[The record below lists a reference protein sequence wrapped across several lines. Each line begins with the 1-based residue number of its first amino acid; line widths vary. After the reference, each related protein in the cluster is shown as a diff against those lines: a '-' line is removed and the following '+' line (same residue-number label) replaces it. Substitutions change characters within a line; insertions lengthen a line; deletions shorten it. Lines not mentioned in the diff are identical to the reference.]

1 MKKALFVFA
10 ILLFSV
16 SSVFAQESKYR
27 IDGKSYSKQIY
38 DENNNQI
45 TNFKNWE
52 LIQDF
57 YISPDNKKMLVYHKP
72 DKAKAYLMTLY
83 DLEPIQIIAE
93 CEPGWA
99 CHDIKWT
106 KDFLIKVWGTSGGG
120 TRFEYRSYK
129 DLSIVREVVSY
140 HPFEDVEDS
149 ILINPDSTMR
159 KIEFYNYS
167 DGTEIKTIDCI
178 KELAEKNI
186 YAGWIQI
193 NEVRKVG
200 KRKFEFYI
208 EGNLSIEGRENEEFQ
223 TVLELKL

>member
-57 YISPDNKKMLVYHKP
+57 YISPDNKKMLVYHRP
-72 DKAKAYLMTLY
+72 DKAKAFLMTLY
-83 DLEPIQIIAE
+83 DLESKKIIAE

-99 CHDIKWT
+99 CDDIKWT

-120 TRFEYRSYK
+120 TRFEYRRYE
-129 DLSIVREVVSY
+129 DLSIVRVVTSY
-140 HPFEDVEDS
+140 IPFKDVEDNV
-149 ILINPDSTMR
+149 LIDPDSMMR
-159 KIEFYNYS
+159 KIVFYNYA
-167 DGTEIKTIDCI
+167 DGTELKTFDCI
-178 KELAEKNI
+178 KELEEKNI
-186 YAGWIQI
+186 YASWIQI
-193 NEVRKVG
+193 GDIRKTG
-200 KRKFEFYI
+200 KGKYI
-208 EGNLSIEGRENEEFQ
+208 FNVSGTLNIEGREDEEFQ

>member
-1 MKKALFVFA
+1 MKKALFV
-10 ILLFSV
+10 IVVLLFSV
-16 SSVFAQESKYR
+16 SLVFAQESKYR

-38 DENNNQI
+38 DENSNQI

-57 YISPDNKKMLVYHKP
+57 YISPDNKKMLVYHRP
-72 DKAKAYLMTLY
+72 DKAKAFLMTLY
-83 DLEPIQIIAE
+83 DLESKKIIAE

-99 CHDIKWT
+99 CDDIKWT

-208 EGNLSIEGRENEEFQ
+208 EGNLSIEERENEGFQ

>member
-1 MKKALFVFA
+1 MKKALFVVV

-16 SSVFAQESKYR
+16 SSGFAQEPKYR

-57 YISPDNKKMLVYHKP
+57 YISPDNKKMLVYHRP
-72 DKAKAYLMTLY
+72 DKAKAFLMTLY
-83 DLEPIQIIAE
+83 DLESKKIIAE

>member
-1 MKKALFVFA
+1 MKKALFVVV

-16 SSVFAQESKYR
+16 SSGFAQEPKYR

-45 TNFKNWE
+45 TNFENWE
-52 LIQDF
+52 YIKDF

-83 DLEPIQIIAE
+83 DLESIQIIAE

-99 CHDIKWT
+99 CDDIKWT

-167 DGTEIKTIDCI
+167 DGTEIKIIDCI

-193 NEVRKVG
+193 DEVRKVG

>member
-1 MKKALFVFA
+1 MKKALFVVV

-16 SSVFAQESKYR
+16 SSGFSQEPKYR

-52 LIQDF
+52 YIKDF

-83 DLEPIQIIAE
+83 DLESIKIIAE

-99 CHDIKWT
+99 CHDVKWT
-106 KDFLIKVWGTSGGG
+106 KDYLIKVWSTSGGG
-120 TRFEYRSYK
+120 TRFEYRSYE

-167 DGTEIKTIDCI
+167 DGTEIKTIDCLR
-178 KELAEKNI
+178 ELADKNI
-186 YAGWIQI
+186 FAGWIQI
-193 NEVRKVG
+193 NEVKKVG

>member
-1 MKKALFVFA
+1 MKKALFVVV

-16 SSVFAQESKYR
+16 SSGFAQEPKYR

-45 TNFKNWE
+45 KNFENWE
-52 LIQDF
+52 YIKDF

>member
-45 TNFKNWE
+45 TNFENWE
-52 LIQDF
+52 YIKDF

>member
-1 MKKALFVFA
+1 MKKVILIFS
-10 ILLFSV
+10 LLFTV
-16 SSVFAQESKYR
+16 SFTFSQESKYR

-57 YISPDNKKMLVYHKP
+57 YISPDNKKMLVYHRP
-72 DKAKAYLMTLY
+72 DKAKAFLMTLY
-83 DLEPIQIIAE
+83 DLESKKIIAE

-120 TRFEYRSYK
+120 TRFEYRRYE
-129 DLSIVREVVSY
+129 DLSIVRVVTSY
-140 HPFEDVEDS
+140 IPFEDVEDNV
-149 ILINPDSTMR
+149 LIDPDSMLR
-159 KIEFYNYS
+159 KIVFYNYS
-167 DGTEIKTIDCI
+167 DGIEIKTIDCI
-178 KELAEKNI
+178 KELADKNI

-193 NEVRKVG
+193 NEVKKVG
-200 KRKFEFYI
+200 KKKYEFYI
-208 EGNLSIEGRENEEFQ
+208 EGNLNIEGRENEEFQ
-223 TVLELKL
+223 NIIEIEI

>member
-1 MKKALFVFA
+1 MKKALFVVV

-16 SSVFAQESKYR
+16 SSGFAQEPKYR

-45 TNFKNWE
+45 TNFENWE
-52 LIQDF
+52 YIKDF

-178 KELAEKNI
+178 EELAEKNI

>member
-1 MKKALFVFA
+1 MKKVILIFS
-10 ILLFSV
+10 LLFTV
-16 SSVFAQESKYR
+16 SFTFSQESKYR

-57 YISPDNKKMLVYHKP
+57 YISPDNKKMLVYHRP
-72 DKAKAYLMTLY
+72 DKAKAFLMTLY
-83 DLEPIQIIAE
+83 DLESKKIIAE

-120 TRFEYRSYK
+120 TRFEYRRYE
-129 DLSIVREVVSY
+129 DLSIVRVVTSY
-140 HPFEDVEDS
+140 IPFEDVEDNV
-149 ILINPDSTMR
+149 LIDPDSMMR
-159 KIEFYNYS
+159 KIVFYNYS
-167 DGTEIKTIDCI
+167 DGIEIKTIDCI
-178 KELAEKNI
+178 KELADKNI

-193 NEVRKVG
+193 NEVKKVG
-200 KRKFEFYI
+200 KKKYEFYI
-208 EGNLSIEGRENEEFQ
+208 EGNLNIEGRENEEFQ
-223 TVLELKL
+223 NIIEIEI

>member
-1 MKKALFVFA
+1 MKKVFLIF
-10 ILLFSV
+10 ILLFIYS
-16 SSVFAQESKYR
+16 FAFSQEPKYR
-27 IDGKSYSKQIY
+27 IDGKSYSQQIY

-52 LIQDF
+52 YIKDF

-83 DLEPIQIIAE
+83 DLESIKIIAE

-99 CHDIKWT
+99 CHDVKWT
-106 KDFLIKVWGTSGGG
+106 KDYLIKVWSTSGGG
-120 TRFEYRSYK
+120 TRFEYRSYE

-140 HPFEDVEDS
+140 NPFEDVEDS

-167 DGTEIKTIDCI
+167 DGTEIKTIDCLR
-178 KELAEKNI
+178 ELADKNI
-186 YAGWIQI
+186 FAGWIQI
-193 NEVRKVG
+193 NEVKKVG
-200 KRKFEFYI
+200 KLKYEFYI
-208 EGNLSIEGRENEEFQ
+208 EGNLSIEGREEEEFQ
-223 TVLELKL
+223 TIIEIQI